1 MKKEL
6 LSSLEALFYFDSL
19 QASGQ
24 ALASVFLE
32 TLVLLGI
39 SWLYMVIHLFESRIK
54 DVFLQNFLNF
64 AIGFGKAKK

>member
-39 SWLYMVIHLFESRIK
+39 L
-54 DVFLQNFLNF
+54 
-64 AIGFGKAKK
+64 AIYGNTFI